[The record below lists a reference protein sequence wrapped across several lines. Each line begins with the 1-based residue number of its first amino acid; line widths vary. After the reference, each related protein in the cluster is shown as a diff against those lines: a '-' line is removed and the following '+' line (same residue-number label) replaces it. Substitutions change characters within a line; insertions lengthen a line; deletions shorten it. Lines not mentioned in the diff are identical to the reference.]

1 MAGSPFGNISENFVR
16 SPLGIIALFI
26 VLVYAMAGLVTAWG
40 EFPETHLMILV
51 VFLVAFPVLVLF
63 VFFWLVTRYPNLI
76 YGPADFQEE
85 ENFLRLRGMVD
96 DASETLRKYW
106 RPDGK
111 IIDSEHNQAIIEWM
125 RHNRL
130 MQLSVP
136 IFLKSAR
143 FQAERKQAVADLGL
157 M

>member
-1 MAGSPFGNISENFVR
+1 
-16 SPLGIIALFI
+16 
-26 VLVYAMAGLVTAWG
+26 MAGLVTALG
-40 EFPETHLMILV
+40 GLPETHLLILV
-51 VFLVAFPVLVLF
+51 IFLVSFPVLVLF

-111 IIDSEHNQAIIEWM
+111 TIDPEHSRAIIDWM
-125 RHNRL
+125 RRNGL
-130 MQLSVP
+130 TQLSVP
-136 IFLKSAR
+136 SFLRSAK
-143 FQAERKQAVADLGL
+143 FEKERKQAVTDLDL
-157 M
+157 A